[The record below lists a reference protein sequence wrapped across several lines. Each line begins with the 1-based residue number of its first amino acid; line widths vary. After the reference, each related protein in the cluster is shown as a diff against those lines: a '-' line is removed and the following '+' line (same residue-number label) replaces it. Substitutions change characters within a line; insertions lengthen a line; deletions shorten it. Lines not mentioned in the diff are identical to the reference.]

1 MERELV
7 ETFEAAKKAA
17 DAEEEERCVDALTTL
32 RKLPV
37 TLDVLVKTQV
47 GKRLRY
53 LTKHP
58 HKKIQ
63 AVASDLLS
71 FWKNVVIEET
81 TKDDNKN
88 NKGSSPQSSL
98 NVKSESMEVKSEKI
112 SKSGSAK
119 VGKSSSVKVENVV
132 SDNGIKKETLS
143 ETRNVTNEKR
153 ESGSAKVGNV
163 SRLGSVK
170 VQNGIKMETG
180 NGIKVET
187 FCKTETIKME
197 KSESIKVE
205 SVHASATAAAGR
217 VPKEPSSVP
226 NCPPKLTSMIKSNDS
241 TRDKIRELLADA
253 LSKVYKETSGSGRD
267 EVKNIL
273 DEVDASDP
281 IRVAVTVESA
291 LYEKLGSSTGAHKAK
306 YRSIMFNLKDPK
318 NPDFRRRVLLGEVKP
333 GGLVDLAPEDMA
345 SDERKLANKQI
356 KDKALFEC
364 ERAGA
369 PKATTDQFKC
379 GRCGQRKTTYY
390 QLQTRSADEPM
401 TTFVTCVNCNNHWKF
416 C

>member
-1 MERELV
+1 MEKDLV

-17 DAEEEERCVDALTTL
+17 DAEEEERCVDALRTL

-37 TLDVLVKTQV
+37 TMDVLVKTQV

-81 TKDDNKN
+81 TKDDSKN
-88 NKGSSPQSSL
+88 NKGSSTPQSSL
-98 NVKSESMEVKSEKI
+98 KIKSESMEVKSERI
-112 SKSGSAK
+112 SKSGS
-119 VGKSSSVKVENVV
+119 GKFNSASRPGSTKVENIV
-132 SDNGIKKETLS
+132 SDNGIKETLS
-143 ETRNVTNEKR
+143 KTETVKIEKS
-153 ESGSAKVGNV
+153 ESGSAKVGNL
-163 SRLGSVK
+163 SRMGSMK
-170 VQNGIKMETG
+170 VE

-187 FCKTETIKME
+187 FCKTETVKME
-197 KSESIKVE
+197 KSDYVKVE
-205 SVHASATAAAGR
+205 MMHGSATTAVER
-217 VPKEPSSVP
+217 VSKGPSSVL
-226 NCPPKLTSMIKSNDS
+226 NCPPKLTSMVKCNDS
-241 TRDKIRELLADA
+241 TRDKIRELLAEA

-273 DEVDASDP
+273 DEVDACDP
-281 IRVAVTVESA
+281 IRIAVTVESA
-291 LYEKLGSSTGAHKAK
+291 LYEKLGSSTGAQKAK

-318 NPDFRRRVLLGEVKP
+318 NPDFRRRVLLGDVKP
-333 GGLVDLAPEDMA
+333 DRLVDLAPEDMA

>member
-1 MERELV
+1 M
-7 ETFEAAKKAA
+7 
-17 DAEEEERCVDALTTL
+17 
-32 RKLPV
+32 
-37 TLDVLVKTQV
+37 
-47 GKRLRY
+47 
-53 LTKHP
+53 
-58 HKKIQ
+58 
-63 AVASDLLS
+63 ASDLLS

-88 NKGSSPQSSL
+88 NKGGTQQSSL
-98 NVKSESMEVKSEKI
+98 KVKSESMEVKSEKI
-112 SKSGSAK
+112 SKSGSGKFNNASRSGSIKVESIVSDNGTKKEILPKTETVKIEKSEPGSAK
-119 VGKSSSVKVENVV
+119 VVNVSRMGSVKVE
-132 SDNGIKKETLS
+132 
-143 ETRNVTNEKR
+143 
-153 ESGSAKVGNV
+153 
-163 SRLGSVK
+163 
-170 VQNGIKMETG
+170 

-187 FCKTETIKME
+187 LCKTETVRME
-197 KSESIKVE
+197 KSELVKVE
-205 SVHASATAAAGR
+205 RVHGGATAAVGSLS
-217 VPKEPSSVP
+217 KGPSSVP
-226 NCPPKLTSMIKSNDS
+226 NGPPKLTSMIKCNDS
-241 TRDKIRELLADA
+241 PRDRIRELLLES

-291 LYEKLGSSTGAHKAK
+291 MYEKLGSSIGTHKAK

-333 GGLVDLAPEDMA
+333 DRLVDLAPEDMA